1 MYLKIKYDRENR
13 GEKCGPT
20 KHAENSHNSHEM
32 DGLFQ
37 SKQKWGYT
45 GIT

>member
-1 MYLKIKYDRENR
+1 MTEKKRGVNVVYL
-13 GEKCGPT
+13 T
-20 KHAENSHNSHEM
+20 KHAENSNNSHEM